1 MSGSADLQRY
11 LEAGIHSA
19 LSTPLVSRSGSLLG
33 MVSVYWRDRHDL
45 SESELGTLDV
55 LARMA
60 GDCIER
66 SLADE
71 RLRESEAR
79 LKNAERL
86 ARVGNFQWD
95 LQTNRMSGSEEM
107 YRIFGKPLDFVPTY
121 AGFLDDVMQPDKQR
135 VQDLFTDSLARNV
148 GHSAEYRIVL
158 AGGEVRTILCTWEV
172 RLDEDGTPVRIFGTC
187 QDITDTRRV
196 QQESFTRQKLE
207 TLGTLA
213 SGIAHDF
220 NNLLGGVLAQAELGL
235 SECVSGASPQQELEG
250 IRDVALRGSEIV
262 RQLMIYAGTE
272 TASSGQVDVSRIV
285 QEMLEL
291 LKFSISKRVVLE
303 TDLAPE
309 LPTITANGAQIRQ
322 IVMNLVTNA
331 SDAIGGRAGWIR
343 VTTRFI
349 TAGPD
354 MPGDVVVGQ
363 RYVRLEVEDNGCGM
377 TPDIQAR
384 AFDPFFT
391 TRSAGHGLGLAVVD
405 GTVRQLGGTILVTSE
420 ENKGT
425 RFEVFLPCD
434 GSPADATSNLIPLTQ
449 AKARPSEEG
458 AILIVEDEDSLRQGI
473 GKMLRKAGYEV
484 FEAAEG
490 PAAIDR
496 LRSDVPI
503 DLILLDM
510 TIPGASSQSLLAE
523 AMKLRPEMRVVLTSA
538 YSEERVGSGSPG
550 TPPHAFIRK
559 PFQFEELMKVLGD
572 ALSEKPSRFRS

>member
-1 MSGSADLQRY
+1 
-11 LEAGIHSA
+11 
-19 LSTPLVSRSGSLLG
+19 
-33 MVSVYWRDRHDL
+33 
-45 SESELGTLDV
+45 
-55 LARMA
+55 
-60 GDCIER
+60 
-66 SLADE
+66 
-71 RLRESEAR
+71 
-79 LKNAERL
+79 
-86 ARVGNFQWD
+86 
-95 LQTNRMSGSEEM
+95 
-107 YRIFGKPLDFVPTY
+107 
-121 AGFLDDVMQPDKQR
+121 
-135 VQDLFTDSLARNV
+135 
-148 GHSAEYRIVL
+148 
-158 AGGEVRTILCTWEV
+158 
-172 RLDEDGTPVRIFGTC
+172 
-187 QDITDTRRV
+187 
-196 QQESFTRQKLE
+196 
-207 TLGTLA
+207 
-213 SGIAHDF
+213 
-220 NNLLGGVLAQAELGL
+220 
-235 SECVSGASPQQELEG
+235 
-250 IRDVALRGSEIV
+250 
-262 RQLMIYAGTE
+262 
-272 TASSGQVDVSRIV
+272 
-285 QEMLEL
+285 
-291 LKFSISKRVVLE
+291 VLE

-449 AKARPSEEG
+449 AKARPSDEG